1 MQIRVIAT
9 GSTRLERLLRKWG
22 VSFIVNDDTLFDV
35 FGKPSIL
42 RKQLNKLSID
52 LTKIK
57 NIIISHDDWDHIS
70 GLWDVLER
78 NKNVIVYICPNF
90 SLEIKDK
97 IKSYNAKIIEVKD
110 FTEITKGIYSTGEM
124 VGNSDGRVVY
134 EQSILLRTPKG
145 IVVVTGCAHQGI
157 INIVEKTIT
166 KFNSKIYL
174 LIGGMHLKDLTKK
187 EVDGVVLKLKNYGI
201 ENIAPMHCTGKYAT
215 YMMKKT
221 FGQDFMPIKEGSNI
235 SLA

>member
-22 VSFIVNDDTLFDV
+22 VSFIINDDTLFDV
-35 FGKPSIL
+35 FGKPSIFCN
-42 RKQLNKLSID
+42 QLNKLSID
-52 LTKIK
+52 LIKIK

-70 GLWDVLER
+70 GLWYVLER
-78 NKNVIVYICPNF
+78 NKNVIVYICPSF
-90 SLEIKDK
+90 SQEVKDK
-97 IKSYNAKIIEVKD
+97 IRAYNAKIVEVKD
-110 FTEITKGIYSTGEM
+110 FIEITKGIYSTGEM
-124 VGNSDGRVVY
+124 VGFSDKRTIY
-134 EQSILLRTPKG
+134 EQSLVLQTPKG

-166 KFNSKIYL
+166 KFNDKIYL
-174 LIGGMHLKDLTKK
+174 LIGGMHLKDLTRK
-187 EVDGVVLKLKNYGI
+187 EVDEVVPKLKNYGI

-215 YMMKKT
+215 YMMKKI
-221 FGQDFMPIKEGSNI
+221 FGQNFMPIKEGSNI